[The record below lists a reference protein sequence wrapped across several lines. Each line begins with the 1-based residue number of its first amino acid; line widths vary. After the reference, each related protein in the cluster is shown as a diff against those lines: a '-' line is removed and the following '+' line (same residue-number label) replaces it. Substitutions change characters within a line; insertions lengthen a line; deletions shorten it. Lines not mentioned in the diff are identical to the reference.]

1 MTQYREAQFELF
13 LPCPAALSS
22 AEVPRALRRQE
33 RVFIGQHL
41 DEARIRQALDEC
53 LVSEAELL
61 AGKQAWASL
70 PDLFP
75 AWE

>member
-1 MTQYREAQFELF
+1 M
-13 LPCPAALSS
+13 
-22 AEVPRALRRQE
+22 
-33 RVFIGQHL
+33 GQHL